1 VAEEVLVGLRELTRA
16 LRALVEEYSE
26 EGRIFTLVML
36 IPAEPAS
43 PAGNHT
49 LVVSAP
55 WLDKL
60 SPREAVSAI
69 LKSLLQ
75 ELGSTQSPGYRTLA
89 RIMPISTTDPFVATV
104 TSAFPVLD
112 GGVVTIQNQEI
123 NGVLVE
129 RAVLLESRSPDQV
142 ESR

>member
-1 VAEEVLVGLRELTRA
+1 MAEEVLVGLRELTRA

-36 IPAEPAS
+36 IPAEPTS

-55 WLDKL
+55 WLDEK
-60 SPREAVSAI
+60 SPREAISTI
-69 LKSLLQ
+69 LESLIE
-75 ELGSTQSPGYRTLA
+75 ELGSTQSPGFRKLA
-89 RIMPISTTDPFVATV
+89 RITVIRTTDPFVETV
-104 TSAFPVLD
+104 TTLFPVLD
-112 GGVVTIQNQEI
+112 GNAVTIQNQEI

-129 RAVLLESRSPDQV
+129 RAILLESHSPDQV